1 MHRGEEG
8 LPKGGQ
14 GGVPAGLFKQRH
26 PQLALQL
33 PDGVAEAGLGDAQLL
48 GRPGV
53 VLHLGQVE
61 GLGIGTVAAALTMGK
76 VIGWMGQGVARH
88 LRFRPRAVPHRR
100 LRQA

>member
-1 MHRGEEG
+1 M
-8 LPKGGQ
+8 
-14 GGVPAGLFKQRH
+14 
-26 PQLALQL
+26 
-33 PDGVAEAGLGDAQLL
+33 
-48 GRPGV
+48 
-53 VLHLGQVE
+53 LHLGRVE

>member
-1 MHRGEEG
+1 M
-8 LPKGGQ
+8 
-14 GGVPAGLFKQRH
+14 
-26 PQLALQL
+26 
-33 PDGVAEAGLGDAQLL
+33 AEAGLGDAQLL

-53 VLHLGQVE
+53 VLHLGQGE

-88 LRFRPRAVPHRR
+88 LRFRPRAVHHRR